1 MAGVLT
7 VHTADVVLPIV
18 SEAIPDGAVLVDGAS
33 IAAIGPRDDVLAA
46 HPAARVREHRGVLTP
61 GLVNAHAHLQYTDF
75 ADLAS
80 TGKPFPEWIAMVAA
94 RRSTFDDAAWQSS
107 ARRGIHLALSSGTT
121 AVADIVTDPAVL
133 PTLARSGLAGTAYLE
148 ALFLDSAGWAA
159 RGSGFADLLVQ
170 PGGPNAVGVSPHTL
184 YTLGTE
190 VFQDLLRLARDKGL
204 RTHTHLAESAAEA
217 EYVLTGTGPF
227 ADFAARFAMD
237 FELIGA
243 GAGVSPARHLA
254 DLGGLGPDVHVA
266 HGVHLDAADRLLLR
280 QSGTY
285 VALCVRSNAILK
297 AGEPPV
303 ADYLREGNPFGIGTD
318 SLASSPSLDL
328 LEEAAATR
336 AVALAQGYVAD
347 DLDRRLVEALTLG
360 GAGAMGLSDA
370 GRLAVGVRAD
380 LAVFD
385 VSTAGDPYTAL
396 LDHGAGTCTATVL
409 GGRLVHRSA
418 AEETV

>member
-1 MAGVLT
+1 MLT
-7 VHTADVVLPIV
+7 VHTADVVLPMV
-18 SEAIPDGAVLVDGAS
+18 SEPVPDGAVLVDGAS
-33 IAAIGPRDDVLAA
+33 IAAIGPRTEIVAA
-46 HPAARVREHRGVLTP
+46 HPDARLRQHRGVLTP

-75 ADLAS
+75 HDLAS

-94 RRSTFDDAAWQSS
+94 RRSTFDAAAWQSS

-148 ALFLDSAGWAA
+148 ALFLDSAAWDE
-159 RGSGFADLLVQ
+159 RGGAFADLLVH

-184 YTLGTE
+184 YTLGTS
-190 VFQDLLRLARDKGL
+190 VFADLLALARSRGL
-204 RTHTHLAESAAEA
+204 RTHTHLAESMAES

-227 ADFAARFAMD
+227 ADFAAQFAMD

-243 GAGVSPARHLA
+243 GAGVSPAQHLA

-285 VALCVRSNAILK
+285 VALCVRSNEILK
-297 AGEPPV
+297 AGQPPV
-303 ADYLREGNPFGIGTD
+303 ADYLREDNPFGIGTD

-336 AVALAQGYVAD
+336 AVARSQGYLAD
-347 DLDRRLVEALTLG
+347 DLDRRIIEAATLG
-360 GAGAMGLSDA
+360 GAGAMGLADA

-380 LAVFD
+380 FAVFD
-385 VSTAGDPYTAL
+385 VPTAGDPYAAL
-396 LDHGAGTCTATVL
+396 LDHGAGSCSATVL
-409 GGRLVHRSA
+409 GGRLVHRT
-418 AEETV
+418 AEEPA

>member
-1 MAGVLT
+1 MLT
-7 VHTADVVLPIV
+7 LHTAPVVLPMV
-18 SEAIPDGAVLVDGAS
+18 AEPIPDGAVLVEGAA
-33 IAAIGPRDDVLAA
+33 IAAVGRRAELLAA
-46 HPAARVREHRGVLTP
+46 HPGVRLREHRGVLTP

-75 ADLAS
+75 NDLAS
-80 TGKPFPEWIAMVAA
+80 TGKAFPEWIAMVAA

-107 ARRGIHLALSSGTT
+107 ARRGIHLAIRSGTT

-148 ALFLDSAGWAA
+148 ALFLDSKAWDE
-159 RGSGFADLLVQ
+159 RGDAFADLLVH

-184 YTLGTE
+184 YTLGSH
-190 VFQDLLRLARDKGL
+190 VFVELLALARGRGM
-204 RTHTHLAESAAEA
+204 RTHTHLAESMAES

-227 ADFAARFAMD
+227 ADFAGRFDMK
-237 FELIGA
+237 FELVGA

-254 DLGGLGPDVHVA
+254 DIGGLGADVHVA

-280 QSGTY
+280 ESGTY

-303 ADYLREGNPFGIGTD
+303 AAYLREGSPIAIGTD

-336 AVALAQGYVAD
+336 EVALRQGYDGD

-360 GAGAMGLSDA
+360 GAAAMGLTDA
-370 GRLAVGVRAD
+370 GRLVPGVRAD
-380 LAVFD
+380 FAVFD
-385 VSTAGDPYTAL
+385 VPADGDPYTAL
-396 LDHGAGTCTATVL
+396 LTHGAGSCSATVL

-418 AEETV
+418 ALEEGE

>member
-1 MAGVLT
+1 VLT
-7 VHTADVVLPIV
+7 VHTADVVLPMV
-18 SEAIPDGAVLVDGAS
+18 TEAIPDAAVLVDGPN
-33 IAAIGPRDDVLAA
+33 IAAIGPRTEIVAA
-46 HPAARVREHRGVLTP
+46 YPDARVRAHRGILTP

-75 ADLAS
+75 DDLAS
-80 TGKPFPEWIAMVAA
+80 TGKPFPEWIAMVTA

-121 AVADIVTDPAVL
+121 AVADVVTDPAVL

-148 ALFLDSAGWAA
+148 AVFIDAPAWGE
-159 RGSGFADLLVQ
+159 RGRAYSDLLVH

-184 YTLGTE
+184 YTLGTS
-190 VFQDLLRLARDKGL
+190 VFVELLELARTRGM
-204 RTHTHLAESAAEA
+204 RTHTHLAESMAES

-227 ADFAARFAMD
+227 ADFAAKFDMK

-243 GAGVSPARHLA
+243 GTGVSPAQHVA
-254 DLGGLGPDVHVA
+254 DLGGLGEDVHVA

-280 QSGTY
+280 NSGTY

-303 ADYLREGNPFGIGTD
+303 ADYLTEGNLVAIGTD

-336 AVALAQGYVAD
+336 EVALSQGYAAD
-347 DLDRRLVEALTLG
+347 DLDRRLFEALTLG
-360 GAGAMGLSDA
+360 GAGAMGLADA
-370 GRLAVGVRAD
+370 GRLAVGARAD
-380 LAVFD
+380 FAVFD
-385 VSTAGDPYTAL
+385 VPTDGDPYRAL
-396 LDHGAGTCTATVL
+396 LDQGAGSCTATVL
-409 GGRLVHRSA
+409 GGRLVHRTAALEA
-418 AEETV
+418 AE